1 MSLTKAELIAATK
14 LEKARRNFWYY
25 SKLTAPDFYRDD
37 RAFLREICDGM
48 QDFYASDDEFLVI
61 NAPPRHGKSR
71 TGTQF
76 VQWVLGR
83 YPTDKVITGSYNE
96 TLSTTFSKGVR
107 NKIQEKAADGRLVYH
122 DIFPNTRVR
131 YGDAA
136 ANLWGLEGTGTNSY
150 LATSPSGTV
159 TGFGGDLILIDDII
173 KSEYEARNENI
184 KDAHWRWFT
193 DTMMSR
199 REGKRKVIIV
209 MTRWATDDL
218 AGRLIEDCKRR
229 GKTCRVLT
237 YKAWD
242 GTRMLCDDILSKPQY
257 DGILNS
263 DTSTDIVRANYDQE
277 PVDIVGR
284 LYTAIKEYEKLPDDR
299 QSTEAYFDTADQG
312 EDYLCGLIYDV
323 KDADAF
329 TRYVMYTQ
337 AAMEHTEDEAARII
351 TELGVN
357 ICRIESNN
365 GGRGWGRNV
374 ARIAREKYGNTITQ
388 FQFFTQTKNKQSRI
402 LTNSTGVMN
411 RVYMPQGWTHIFPE
425 YARDMLRYQRIG
437 ANAHDD
443 APDATTGVYEYLP
456 RKRAQQDQTAES
468 AGAIPW

>member
-1 MSLTKAELIAATK
+1 MTKDELKHAAR

-25 SKLTAPDFYRDD
+25 CHLNAPEFYKRDRSYLVD
-37 RAFLREICDGM
+37 ICNAM
-48 QDFYASDDEFLVI
+48 QDFYESDDEFLLV

-71 TGTQF
+71 TATMF

-83 YPTDKVITGSYNE
+83 YPADKVITGSYNE
-96 TLSTTFSKGVR
+96 TLSTTFSKAVR
-107 NKIQEKAADGRLVYH
+107 NKIQEKSGDGRLVYS
-122 DIFPNTRVR
+122 DIFDGVRVR
-131 YGDAA
+131 YGDGA

-173 KSEYEARNENI
+173 KSEYEARNENV
-184 KDAHWRWFT
+184 KEGHWRWFT

-199 REGKRKVIIV
+199 REGRRKVIII

-218 AGRLIEDCKRR
+218 AGRLIEDCERR
-229 GKTCRVLT
+229 HKKCRLLT

-242 GTRMLCDDILSKPQY
+242 GKKMLCDEILNKAQY

-263 DTSTDIVRANYDQE
+263 DISAEIVHANYDQD

-284 LYTAIKEYEKLPDDR
+284 LYTELKEYTEPPENVR
-299 QSTEAYFDTADQG
+299 SVEAYFDTADQG
-312 EDYLCGLIYDV
+312 EDYLCGLIYDEKDSDAFV
-323 KDADAF
+323 KD
-329 TRYVMYTQ
+329 VMYTQ
-337 AAMEHTEDEAARII
+337 APMEETEDEAARII
-351 TELGVN
+351 TLHNVN

-374 ARIAREKYGNTITQ
+374 MRIAREKYGNTITQ
-388 FQFFTQTKNKQSRI
+388 FKFITQTKNKESRI

-411 RVYMPQGWTHIFPE
+411 RVHFPQGWQTLFSD
-425 YARDMLRYQRIG
+425 YARDMLRHQRIG
-437 ANAHDD
+437 KNAHDD

-456 RKRAQQDQTAES
+456 RKVAKRESQSTA
-468 AGAIPW
+468 GIIPW